1 MMGCSY
7 SDGLTQEQQEDI
19 LAIVLRLNGKAPDD
33 RAAKAAAE
41 AELTLLE
48 LGEWPDK
55 MRRYARKLMERADDN
70 TLAPITQR
78 RTLWSSHAAMFPL
91 FSVAAVKLLSVH
103 VTSAA
108 AERNWSAWGRI
119 YTNIRNRLGI
129 DKARKM
135 VYIKANF
142 DDDSEDE
149 NDRDLEY

>member
-1 MMGCSY
+1 
-7 SDGLTQEQQEDI
+7 
-19 LAIVLRLNGKAPDD
+19 
-33 RAAKAAAE
+33 
-41 AELTLLE
+41 
-48 LGEWPDK
+48 

-78 RTLWSSHAAMFPL
+78 RTLWSSHVAMFPL

-129 DKARKM
+129 DTARKM

-149 NDRDLEY
+149 NDRDLEVTLEYWVHVEHGRMAHARSAHAGLETAIGVIDSFCLITALNVETNSSQFVI